1 MPRRPRALRDAMAE
15 RPQTPYLPDGRL
27 DPKEWEIACTACNA
41 LRLAVLPDE
50 PWFVKAR
57 PVEVRGQGVELE
69 VVVRWLS
76 PEVVEK
82 VPDRVDGYL
91 VEMVLESELVEDVH
105 TLH

>member
-15 RPQTPYLPDGRL
+15 RPPSPYLPDGTL
-27 DPKEWEIACTACNA
+27 DPKEWEIACSAANV
-41 LRLAVLPDE
+41 LRLAVLHAE

-57 PVEVRGQGVELE
+57 PVEIQDQGVELE

-76 PEVVEK
+76 PDVVKK
-82 VPDRVDGYL
+82 VPDRVDGYV
-91 VEMVLESELVEDVH
+91 VEVVLDGEGREVH